1 MSAKDVV
8 AFAHKLEGNDE
19 LQAKIKS
26 LTPGDSAGVVT
37 LASGLGFKFT
47 VQELRDVIAQEG
59 ELTEEQLDQVAGGII
74 IVGSKP
80 GTNAILI
87 GLLLPAIQPP
97 GGIIAPTDFHK

>member
-74 IVGSKP
+74 VVLKPPSNAVLIV
-80 GTNAILI
+80 
-87 GLLLPAIQPP
+87 LLFPPIHQP
-97 GGIIAPTDFHK
+97 GGIIAPTDF

>member
-74 IVGSKP
+74 IVA
-80 GTNAILI
+80 TNPATTPILI
-87 GLLLPAIQPP
+87 AFLCPAFNPP
-97 GGIIAPTDFHK
+97 GASIPPPL

>member
-74 IVGSKP
+74 AVLKP
-80 GTNAILI
+80 PSNAILI